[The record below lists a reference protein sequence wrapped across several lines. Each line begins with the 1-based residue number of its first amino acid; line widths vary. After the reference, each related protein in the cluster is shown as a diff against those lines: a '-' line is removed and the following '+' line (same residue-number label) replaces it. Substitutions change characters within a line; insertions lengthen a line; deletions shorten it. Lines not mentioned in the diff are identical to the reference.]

1 MMPQQEH
8 FVAKQSALES
18 CTRALG
24 CKTIVN
30 RVGRVKSSYVPKK
43 RSKRIHF
50 SLEHELEAR
59 PARIVSEP
67 ERVYMRDGKLIPLVV
82 IDTHERPD
90 IDSLFASYTPE
101 TIGDVAIQWGRRDGA
116 PKGTVTLNIQFI
128 APVKQ
133 FLMLDFE
140 IVRQGLVVDGI
151 LRTRELYL
159 QGLRSGGADT
169 QVQSPKVRVVVPDTG
184 FGSIWEELLIRE
196 LAQRS
201 KALGASEQH
210 ARFLAQESIRRWRT
224 GPS

>member
-1 MMPQQEH
+1 MAEP
-8 FVAKQSALES
+8 
-18 CTRALG
+18 
-24 CKTIVN
+24 
-30 RVGRVKSSYVPKK
+30 VKSSEVTK
-43 RSKRIHF
+43 RKGKRVHF
-50 SLEHELEAR
+50 SVEHERETR
-59 PARIVSEP
+59 PAKIVSEP

-82 IDTHERPD
+82 VDTNERPD

-101 TIGDVAIQWGRRDGA
+101 TVGDVAIQWGRRDGA

-159 QGLRSGGADT
+159 QGIRSGGEADT
-169 QVQSPKVRVVVPDTG
+169 QAPSPKVRVVVPDTKFDG
-184 FGSIWEELLIRE
+184 IWEELLIAE
-196 LAQRS
+196 LVQRS
-201 KALGASEQH
+201 KALGASDDH
-210 ARFLAQESIRRWRT
+210 ARFLAEESIRRWRT

>member
-1 MMPQQEH
+1 VNPQGTLE
-8 FVAKQSALES
+8 ALKRGGTS
-18 CTRALG
+18 
-24 CKTIVN
+24 KIVH
-30 RVGRVKSSYVPKK
+30 VPKK
-43 RSKRIHF
+43 RDKRIHF
-50 SLEHELEAR
+50 SVEHELETR

-82 IDTHERPD
+82 IDTNERSD

-101 TIGDVAIQWGRRDGA
+101 TVGDVAIQWGRRDGA
-116 PKGTVTLNIQFI
+116 PQGTVTLNIQFI

-159 QGLRSGGADT
+159 QGVRSGDADT
-169 QVQSPKVRVVVPDTG
+169 QVQSPKVRVVVPDTTFDG
-184 FGSIWEELLIRE
+184 IWEELLIHE

-201 KALGASEQH
+201 KALGATEHH
-210 ARFLAQESIRRWRT
+210 ARFLAQESIRRWRS

>member
-1 MMPQQEH
+1 
-8 FVAKQSALES
+8 
-18 CTRALG
+18 
-24 CKTIVN
+24 
-30 RVGRVKSSYVPKK
+30 VPKK
-43 RSKRIHF
+43 RNNRIRF
-50 SLEHELEAR
+50 NVEHELETR
-59 PARIVSEP
+59 PAKIVSEAA
-67 ERVYMRDGKLIPLVV
+67 RVYMRDGKLIQLVV
-82 IDTHERPD
+82 IDTNERPD

-101 TIGDVAIQWGRRDGA
+101 TVGDVAIQWGRRDGA

-159 QGLRSGGADT
+159 QGVRSDGESDA
-169 QVQSPKVRVVVPDTG
+169 QVQSPKVRVVVPDTEFDG
-184 FGSIWEELLIRE
+184 IWEELLIDE
-196 LAQRS
+196 LAQQS
-201 KALGASEQH
+201 KALGATDQH